1 MSQKLAVNGSKWV
14 KQQNNQNLIKTSL
27 KKFDEN
33 SNTGYFLEVDIDY
46 PKTLFDFH
54 KNLSFLGERKKVEKV
69 EKHLQHRRQRKMCYS
84 HKSFKTSIKSWVKTK
99 KTYTKQ
105 LSLNKKRC

>member
-1 MSQKLAVNGSKWV
+1 MRIVIQD
-14 KQQNNQNLIKTSL
+14 I
-27 KKFDEN
+27 
-33 SNTGYFLEVDIDY
+33 VDIDY

-54 KNLSFLGERKKVEKV
+54 KNLSFLAERKKVEKV

-105 LSLNKKRC
+105 LSLNKKCC